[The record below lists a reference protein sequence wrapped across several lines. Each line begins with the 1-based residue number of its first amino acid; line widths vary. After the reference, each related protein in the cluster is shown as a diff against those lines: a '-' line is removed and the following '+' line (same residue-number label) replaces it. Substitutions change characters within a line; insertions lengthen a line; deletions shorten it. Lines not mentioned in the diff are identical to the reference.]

1 MSAIAELILRS
12 VTRMYGSVSVA
23 SMRSESVTMYGE
35 M

>member
-1 MSAIAELILRS
+1 MSAIAEILRS
-12 VTRMYGSVSVA
+12 VTRMYGSVSSA